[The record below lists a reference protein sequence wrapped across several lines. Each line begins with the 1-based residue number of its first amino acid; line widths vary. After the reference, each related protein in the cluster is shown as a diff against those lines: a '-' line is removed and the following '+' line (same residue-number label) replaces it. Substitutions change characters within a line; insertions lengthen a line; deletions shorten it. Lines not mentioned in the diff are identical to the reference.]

1 MIHRKII
8 YLYLMLFANTATLSP
23 VQTQVKTISNED
35 ELLSLFDQTEPTI
48 VMGSMEACPHC
59 KTIGPLFDD
68 LSKKNRSICFVK
80 ANGLTTKMHV
90 HVKNES
96 SRQNT
101 DFKII
106 GYPAFVFIKD
116 KKIVNVVIGATPE
129 RLENAIRCLLTN
141 TPF

>member
-8 YLYLMLFANTATLSP
+8 YLYLMLFANTAALSP
-23 VQTQVKTISNED
+23 VQTQVKTIANED
-35 ELLSLFDQTEPTI
+35 ELLSLFDQTKPTI

-59 KTIGPLFDD
+59 KTIGPLFDHF
-68 LSKKNRSICFVK
+68 SKKHQSICFVK
-80 ANGLTTKMHV
+80 ANGATTKMHV

-96 SRQNT
+96 LRQNT

-106 GYPAFVFIKD
+106 GYPAFVFIKN
-116 KKIVNVVIGATPE
+116 KKIANVVIGATPE
-129 RLENAIRCLLTN
+129 RLENAIRCFLTN